1 MTKKPFPKLF
11 SRRQF
16 LRGLFTT
23 LFSGAGLAI
32 AGCSCDQPQPSAT
45 PGPTSEE
52 PRPTL
57 TPDPTHPPDSTLDP
71 SAPYLDPAFSID
83 ERVDDLVNRMTLK
96 EKVSQMG
103 NEAAAI
109 KRLGI
114 PQYNW
119 WNEALH
125 GVARAGIATV
135 FPQAIGLASTWNP
148 DLIYQMAEVI
158 SDEGRA
164 KHHEFARNGERG
176 LHTGLTFWSPNIN
189 IFRDPRWGRG
199 QETYGEDPYLTS
211 RMGVNFVLGMQGT
224 DPDYLK
230 AVATPKHFAVHSG

>member
-1 MTKKPFPKLF
+1 MTQKPFPKLF

-16 LRGLFTT
+16 LKGFFTT
-23 LFSGAGLAI
+23 VSLAI
-32 AGCSCDQPQPSAT
+32 AGCSCDQPQPTPTAT
-45 PGPTSEE
+45 LIPTSTST
-52 PRPTL
+52 PTAAPTL
-57 TPDPTHPPDSTLDP
+57 TPEPTHPPDSTLDP
-71 SAPYLDPAFSID
+71 TAIYLNPAFSID
-83 ERVDDLVNRMTLK
+83 ERVDDLVSRMTIK

-114 PQYNW
+114 PEYDW

-164 KHHEFARNGERG
+164 KHHESVRNGESDLR
-176 LHTGLTFWSPNIN
+176 TGLTFWSPNIN

-199 QETYGEDPYLTS
+199 Q
-211 RMGVNFVLGMQGT
+211 
-224 DPDYLK
+224 
-230 AVATPKHFAVHSG
+230 